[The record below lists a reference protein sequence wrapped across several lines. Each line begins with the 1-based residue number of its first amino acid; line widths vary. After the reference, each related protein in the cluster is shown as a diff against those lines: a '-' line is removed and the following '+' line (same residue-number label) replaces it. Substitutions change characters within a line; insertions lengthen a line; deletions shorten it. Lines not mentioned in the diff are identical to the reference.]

1 MLIPHHRFYRVL
13 LATCLGLLSIFMLPP
28 QLARPLTHGGF
39 MLLALLLLVG
49 LGAGHEATSNKAPKR
64 TNYADILYPI
74 IGSVVIIDQALLIFG
89 GFKGFDGAIFLQG
102 LWALFASLSAARIV
116 HFLSLE
122 KRVTSA
128 VLQGAIAGYLML
140 GLAAGIVFN
149 VMEDLIPGSF
159 HAISSGVS
167 SAHIDF
173 ISLNY
178 FAFSCLST
186 VGFGDIVATNHPG
199 EMLSVI
205 VAVIGPLYLAVVMGL
220 LIARVTA
227 SETSAEVEESLEEM
241 R

>member
-13 LATCLGLLSIFMLPP
+13 LLTCFGLLSIFMLPP

-39 MLLALLLLVG
+39 LLLALLLLVG
-49 LGAGHEATSNKAPKR
+49 LAAGHEASSNKAPKR
-64 TNYADILYPI
+64 ANYADLLYPI
-74 IGSVVIIDQALLIFG
+74 IGFAVIIDQALLASG
-89 GFKGFDGAIFLQG
+89 GFKSFDGAITLQG

>member
-1 MLIPHHRFYRVL
+1 
-13 LATCLGLLSIFMLPP
+13 MLPP

-39 MLLALLLLVG
+39 LLLALLLLVG
-49 LGAGHEATSNKAPKR
+49 LAAGHEASSNKAPKR
-64 TNYADILYPI
+64 ANYADLLYPI
-74 IGSVVIIDQALLIFG
+74 IGFAVIIDQALLTSG
-89 GFKGFDGAIFLQG
+89 GFKSFDGAITLQG

-159 HAISSGVS
+159 HSISAGVS

-205 VAVIGPLYLAVVMGL
+205 VAVVGPLYLAVVMGL

>member
-1 MLIPHHRFYRVL
+1 MLIPHHRFYRAL
-13 LATCLGLLSIFMLPP
+13 LLTCFGLLSIFMLPP

-39 MLLALLLLVG
+39 LLLALLLLVG
-49 LGAGHEATSNKAPKR
+49 LAAGHEASSNKAPKR
-64 TNYADILYPI
+64 ANYADLLYPI
-74 IGSVVIIDQALLIFG
+74 IGFAVIIDQALLASG
-89 GFKGFDGAIFLQG
+89 GFKSFDGAITLQG

-205 VAVIGPLYLAVVMGL
+205 VAVVGPLYLAVVMGL

>member
-1 MLIPHHRFYRVL
+1 
-13 LATCLGLLSIFMLPP
+13 MLPP

-39 MLLALLLLVG
+39 LLLALLLLVG
-49 LGAGHEATSNKAPKR
+49 LAAGHEASSNKAPKR
-64 TNYADILYPI
+64 ANYADLLYPI
-74 IGSVVIIDQALLIFG
+74 IGFAVIIDQAILTSG
-89 GFKGFDGAIFLQG
+89 GFKGFDGAITLQG

>member
-1 MLIPHHRFYRVL
+1 
-13 LATCLGLLSIFMLPP
+13 LGLLSIFMLPP

-39 MLLALLLLVG
+39 LLLALLLLVG
-49 LGAGHEATSNKAPKR
+49 LAAGHEASSNKAPKR
-64 TNYADILYPI
+64 ANYADLLYPI
-74 IGSVVIIDQALLIFG
+74 IGFAVIIDQAILTSG
-89 GFKGFDGAIFLQG
+89 GFKSFDGAITLQG

-167 SAHIDF
+167 SGISSSKIDF

-205 VAVIGPLYLAVVMGL
+205 VAVVGPLYLAVVMGL

>member
-1 MLIPHHRFYRVL
+1 
-13 LATCLGLLSIFMLPP
+13 MLPP

-39 MLLALLLLVG
+39 LLLALLLLVG
-49 LGAGHEATSNKAPKR
+49 LAAGHEASSNKAPKR
-64 TNYADILYPI
+64 ANYADLLYPI
-74 IGSVVIIDQALLIFG
+74 IGFGVIIDQAILAFG
-89 GFKGFDGAIFLQG
+89 GFKGFDGAITLQG

-167 SAHIDF
+167 SSISSSKIDF

-205 VAVIGPLYLAVVMGL
+205 VAVVGPLYLAVVMGL

>member
-1 MLIPHHRFYRVL
+1 
-13 LATCLGLLSIFMLPP
+13 MLPP

-39 MLLALLLLVG
+39 LLLALLLLVG
-49 LGAGHEATSNKAPKR
+49 LAAGHEASSNKAPKR
-64 TNYADILYPI
+64 ANYADLLYPI
-74 IGSVVIIDQALLIFG
+74 IGFAVIINQALIASG
-89 GFKGFDGAIFLQG
+89 GFKSFDGAITLQG

-159 HAISSGVS
+159 HAISSGIS
-167 SAHIDF
+167 NSKIDF

>member
-1 MLIPHHRFYRVL
+1 M
-13 LATCLGLLSIFMLPP
+13 TCFGLLSIFMLPP

-39 MLLALLLLVG
+39 LLLALLLLVG
-49 LGAGHEATSNKAPKR
+49 LAAGHEASSNKAPKR
-64 TNYADILYPI
+64 ANYADLLYPI
-74 IGSVVIIDQALLIFG
+74 IGFAVIIDQALLASG
-89 GFKGFDGAIFLQG
+89 GFKSFDGAITLQG

-205 VAVIGPLYLAVVMGL
+205 VAVVGPLYLAVVMGL

>member
-1 MLIPHHRFYRVL
+1 
-13 LATCLGLLSIFMLPP
+13 MLPP

-39 MLLALLLLVG
+39 LLLALLLLVG
-49 LGAGHEATSNKAPKR
+49 LAAGHEASSNKAPKR
-64 TNYADILYPI
+64 ANYVDLLYPI
-74 IGSVVIIDQALLIFG
+74 IGFGVIIDQAILASG
-89 GFKGFDGAIFLQG
+89 GFKGFDGAITLQG

-205 VAVIGPLYLAVVMGL
+205 VADVGPLYLAVVMGL

>member
-1 MLIPHHRFYRVL
+1 
-13 LATCLGLLSIFMLPP
+13 MLPP

-39 MLLALLLLVG
+39 LLLALLLLVG
-49 LGAGHEATSNKAPKR
+49 LAAGHEASSNKAPKR
-64 TNYADILYPI
+64 ANYADLLYPI
-74 IGSVVIIDQALLIFG
+74 IGFGVIIDQAILAFG
-89 GFKGFDGAIFLQG
+89 GFKSFDGAITLQG

-149 VMEDLIPGSF
+149 GMEDLIPGSF
-159 HAISSGVS
+159 HSISAGVS

-178 FAFSCLST
+178 FAFSPS
-186 VGFGDIVATNHPG
+186 
-199 EMLSVI
+199 
-205 VAVIGPLYLAVVMGL
+205 
-220 LIARVTA
+220 
-227 SETSAEVEESLEEM
+227 
-241 R
+241 

>member
-1 MLIPHHRFYRVL
+1 
-13 LATCLGLLSIFMLPP
+13 
-28 QLARPLTHGGF
+28 
-39 MLLALLLLVG
+39 
-49 LGAGHEATSNKAPKR
+49 
-64 TNYADILYPI
+64 
-74 IGSVVIIDQALLIFG
+74 
-89 GFKGFDGAIFLQG
+89 
-102 LWALFASLSAARIV
+102 
-116 HFLSLE
+116 
-122 KRVTSA
+122 
-128 VLQGAIAGYLML
+128 ML

-159 HAISSGVS
+159 HSISAGVS

>member
-1 MLIPHHRFYRVL
+1 
-13 LATCLGLLSIFMLPP
+13 MLPP
-28 QLARPLTHGGF
+28 KLARPLTHGGF
-39 MLLALLLLVG
+39 LLLALLLLVG
-49 LGAGHEATSNKAPKR
+49 LAAGHEASSNKAPKR
-64 TNYADILYPI
+64 ANYADLLYPI
-74 IGSVVIIDQALLIFG
+74 IGFGVIIDQAILASG
-89 GFKGFDGAIFLQG
+89 GFKGFDGAITLQG

-205 VAVIGPLYLAVVMGL
+205 VAVVGPLYLAVVMGL

>member
-13 LATCLGLLSIFMLPP
+13 LLTCFGLLSIFMLPP

-39 MLLALLLLVG
+39 LLLALLLLVG
-49 LGAGHEATSNKAPKR
+49 LAAGHEASSNKAPKR
-64 TNYADILYPI
+64 ANYADLLYPI
-74 IGSVVIIDQALLIFG
+74 IGFAVIIDQALLASG
-89 GFKGFDGAIFLQG
+89 GFKSFDGAITLQG

-205 VAVIGPLYLAVVMGL
+205 VAVVGPLYLAVVMGL

>member
-1 MLIPHHRFYRVL
+1 VLIPLHRFYRVL
-13 LATCLGLLSIFMLPP
+13 LSTCLGLLSIFMLPS

-39 MLLALLLLVG
+39 LLLALLLLVG
-49 LGAGHEATSNKAPKR
+49 LGAGHEASSNKASKR
-64 TNYADILYPI
+64 ANYADRIYLI
-74 IGSVVIIDQALLIFG
+74 IGFAVIIDQALLASG
-89 GFKGFDGAIFLQG
+89 GFKGFDGAITLQG
-102 LWALFASLSAARIV
+102 LWALFASLSAAKIV

-140 GLAAGIVFN
+140 GLAAGIVVN

-159 HAISSGVS
+159 HAISAGVS

-205 VAVIGPLYLAVVMGL
+205 VAVVGPLYLAVVMGL

>member
-13 LATCLGLLSIFMLPP
+13 LLTCFGLLSIFMLPP

-39 MLLALLLLVG
+39 LLLALLLLVG
-49 LGAGHEATSNKAPKR
+49 LAAGHEASSNKAPKR
-64 TNYADILYPI
+64 ANYADLLYPI
-74 IGSVVIIDQALLIFG
+74 IGFAVIIDQALLASG
-89 GFKGFDGAIFLQG
+89 GFKSFDGAITLQG

-159 HAISSGVS
+159 HSIPAGVS

-205 VAVIGPLYLAVVMGL
+205 VAVVGPLYLAVVMGL

>member
-13 LATCLGLLSIFMLPP
+13 LLTCFGLLSIFMLPP

-39 MLLALLLLVG
+39 MLLALLLLLG
-49 LGAGHEATSNKAPKR
+49 LGAGHEASSNKAPKR

-149 VMEDLIPGSF
+149 VMEDLNPGSF
-159 HAISSGVS
+159 HGISASVSSGIS
-167 SAHIDF
+167 GSKIDF

-186 VGFGDIVATNHPG
+186 LGFGDIVATNHSG

-205 VAVIGPLYLAVVMGL
+205 VAVVGPLYLAVVMGL
-220 LIARVTA
+220 LIARLTA
-227 SETSAEVEESLEEM
+227 S
-241 R
+241 

>member
-1 MLIPHHRFYRVL
+1 
-13 LATCLGLLSIFMLPP
+13 MLPP

-39 MLLALLLLVG
+39 LLLALLLLVG
-49 LGAGHEATSNKAPKR
+49 LAAGHEASSNKAPKR
-64 TNYADILYPI
+64 ANYADLLYPI
-74 IGSVVIIDQALLIFG
+74 IGFGVIIDQAILASG
-89 GFKGFDGAIFLQG
+89 GFKGFDGAITLQG

-205 VAVIGPLYLAVVMGL
+205 VAVVGPLYLAVVMGL

-227 SETSAEVEESLEEM
+227 SETSAEVEESIEEM

>member
-1 MLIPHHRFYRVL
+1 
-13 LATCLGLLSIFMLPP
+13 MLPP

-39 MLLALLLLVG
+39 LLLALLLLVG
-49 LGAGHEATSNKAPKR
+49 LAAGHEASSNKAPKR
-64 TNYADILYPI
+64 ANYVDLLYPI
-74 IGSVVIIDQALLIFG
+74 IGFGVIIDQAILASG
-89 GFKGFDGAIFLQG
+89 GFKGFDGAITLQG

-159 HAISSGVS
+159 HSIPAGVS

-205 VAVIGPLYLAVVMGL
+205 VAVVGPLYLAVVMGL

>member
-1 MLIPHHRFYRVL
+1 M
-13 LATCLGLLSIFMLPP
+13 TCFGLLSIFMLPP

-39 MLLALLLLVG
+39 LLLALLLLVG
-49 LGAGHEATSNKAPKR
+49 LAAGHEASSNKAPKR
-64 TNYADILYPI
+64 ANYADLLYPI
-74 IGSVVIIDQALLIFG
+74 IGFAVIIDQALLTSG
-89 GFKGFDGAIFLQG
+89 GFKSFDGAITLQG

>member
-1 MLIPHHRFYRVL
+1 
-13 LATCLGLLSIFMLPP
+13 MLPP

-39 MLLALLLLVG
+39 LLLALLLLVG
-49 LGAGHEATSNKAPKR
+49 LAAGHEASSNKAPKR
-64 TNYADILYPI
+64 ANYADLLYPI
-74 IGSVVIIDQALLIFG
+74 IGFAVIINQALIASG
-89 GFKGFDGAIFLQG
+89 GFKSFDGAITLQG

-159 HAISSGVS
+159 HAISSGIS
-167 SAHIDF
+167 SSKIDF

>member
-1 MLIPHHRFYRVL
+1 
-13 LATCLGLLSIFMLPP
+13 MLPP

-39 MLLALLLLVG
+39 LLLALLLLVG
-49 LGAGHEATSNKAPKR
+49 LAAGHEASSNKAPKR
-64 TNYADILYPI
+64 ANYADLLYPI
-74 IGSVVIIDQALLIFG
+74 IGFAVIIDQALLASG
-89 GFKGFDGAIFLQG
+89 GFKSFDGAITLQG

-159 HAISSGVS
+159 HSISAGVS

>member
-1 MLIPHHRFYRVL
+1 
-13 LATCLGLLSIFMLPP
+13 MLPP

-39 MLLALLLLVG
+39 LLLALLLLVG
-49 LGAGHEATSNKAPKR
+49 LAAGHEASCNKAPKR
-64 TNYADILYPI
+64 ANYADLLYPI
-74 IGSVVIIDQALLIFG
+74 IGFAVIVDQVLLASG
-89 GFKGFDGAIFLQG
+89 GFKSFDGAITLQG

-122 KRVTSA
+122 RRVTSA

-159 HAISSGVS
+159 HAISSGIS

-205 VAVIGPLYLAVVMGL
+205 VAVVGPLYLAVVMGL

>member
-1 MLIPHHRFYRVL
+1 
-13 LATCLGLLSIFMLPP
+13 MLPP

-39 MLLALLLLVG
+39 LLLALLLLVG
-49 LGAGHEATSNKAPKR
+49 LAAGHEASSNKAPKR
-64 TNYADILYPI
+64 ANYADLLYPI
-74 IGSVVIIDQALLIFG
+74 IGFGVIIDQAILAFG
-89 GFKGFDGAIFLQG
+89 GFKSFDGAITLQG

-159 HAISSGVS
+159 HSISAGVS

-205 VAVIGPLYLAVVMGL
+205 VAVVGPLYLAVVMGL

>member
-1 MLIPHHRFYRVL
+1 
-13 LATCLGLLSIFMLPP
+13 MLPP
-28 QLARPLTHGGF
+28 QLARPLIHGGF
-39 MLLALLLLVG
+39 LLLALLLLVG
-49 LGAGHEATSNKAPKR
+49 LAAGHEASSNKAPKR
-64 TNYADILYPI
+64 ANYADLLYPI
-74 IGSVVIIDQALLIFG
+74 IGFAVIIDQALLASG
-89 GFKGFDGAIFLQG
+89 GFKSFDGAITLQG

-205 VAVIGPLYLAVVMGL
+205 VAVVGPLYLAVVMGL